1 MKYYPINEDLAR
13 RAKEM
18 VSFDDYRPG
27 TATNRYRSMVDEAAK
42 VAEEQKKKTD
52 PMFHEKIDELL
63 DTYARKLADNL
74 NQHYSIQTRCP
85 SVMVAGGSNF
95 PVAKKQKQNAAADR
109 NMEEFSEI
117 QGIVSKI
124 KSVGMGGISADDPQ
138 AVEKLRAKLA
148 KLEEMQ
154 ATMKA
159 VNAYYRKHGTLDGCE
174 DVSPSVLEQLKA
186 AMQNPWRTDPKPFP
200 SYQLSNNNATIRSTK
215 ARIEELEKKRTEA
228 APEGWTF
235 YGGEVVINTELNRL
249 QIVFDERPDYGLKEE
264 LKRHGFRWAPSQG
277 AWQRQLTDNA
287 ITAAKKVTGGP
298 NVEGVDKNADL

>member
-27 TATNRYRSMVDEAAK
+27 TATNRYRRMVDEAAE
-42 VAEEQKKKTD
+42 VAEAQKKKTD

-138 AVEKLRAKLA
+138 AIEKLRAKLA
-148 KLEEMQ
+148 KLEQMQ
-154 ATMKA
+154 TTMKA
-159 VNAYYRKHGTLDGCE
+159 VNAYHRKHGTLDGCE
-174 DVSPSVLEQLKA
+174 DVSPRVLEELKT
-186 AMQNPWRTDPKPFP
+186 AMLNPWRTDPKPFP
-200 SYQLSNNNATIRSTK
+200 SYQLSNNNATIRSTRS
-215 ARIEELEKKRTEA
+215 RIEELEKRQTEPA
-228 APEGWTF
+228 QEGWTF
-235 YGGEVVINTELNRL
+235 DGGEVVINTELNRL
-249 QIVFDERPDYGLKEE
+249 QILFDERPEYGLKEE
-264 LKRHGFRWAPSQG
+264 LKHCGFRWAPSQG

-287 ITAAKKVTGGP
+287 ITAARKVTGAP
-298 NVEGVDKNADL
+298 DAQSVDKNADL

>member
-27 TATNRYRSMVDEAAK
+27 TATARYRRMVDEAAE
-42 VAEEQKKKTD
+42 VAEAQKKKTD

-117 QGIVSKI
+117 QGIISKI

-138 AVEKLRAKLA
+138 AIEKLRAKLA

-159 VNAYYRKHGTLDGCE
+159 VNAYFRKHGTLDGCE
-174 DVSPSVLEQLKA
+174 AVSPSVLEKLKT
-186 AMQNPWRTDPKPFP
+186 AMVNPWRTDPKPFP

-235 YGGEVVINTELNRL
+235 DGGEVVINTELNRL
-249 QIVFDERPDYGLKEE
+249 QILFDERPDYGLKEE